1 MALWSFFFI
10 SKVILH
16 YRGHLQFDGFLNV
29 LMGLYAIL
37 PWAASRSVGLSI
49 RKNSGIT
56 TLHGGFGLALGV
68 MLLWH
73 DSYFP
78 PVRSLYHYLSD
89 PVTRPSND
97 FLFQFVMNYWNPF
110 VFAVLVAIYWI
121 CRVSAKKWNLAPAV
135 ALVVAA
141 TTAHGA
147 LTRKTVRTDL
157 ALPSSS
163 ISGFGSGVLSLESP
177 GKKDAPFDVL
187 ILQVCSLSAED
198 LAHTGMSGHSFF
210 EGFDLRFSN
219 FNTATS
225 YSTPAALRL
234 LQALCGQARHEGLF
248 QGVPAACMLLEGLRS
263 AGYRTSTVF
272 NHEGKLS
279 NKMANELVTYAKADL
294 PMPISGLSQKEVSY
308 DKSPVYGNFD
318 VLEQWWKQ
326 RLTSSD
332 PRVALYYNTVSL
344 HVGNHLAHDS
354 RPWWKQEKSATYRE
368 LLEKTLS
375 DFDRFFR
382 LLEESNR
389 DVLVIMVSEH
399 GAALAGSEIQGP
411 DLRDIPL
418 PKLTLVPM
426 GVKLIGSGWKKSAP
440 VRIEDLVSYSVIPR
454 VINLA
459 TKHHSRGDSFSVDE
473 FSGVSEA
480 RFFAENADAATLI
493 RDQELFYQ
501 GKDRVWKSLPA
512 QHIPE
517 SLKTAL
523 QSRSP

>member
-1 MALWSFFFI
+1 MVLWSFFFI

-29 LMGLYAIL
+29 LLGLYAIL
-37 PWAASRSVGLSI
+37 PWAASRSVGLEI
-49 RKNSGIT
+49 RKNSRIPI
-56 TLHGGFGLALGV
+56 LHGAFGVVLGF

-73 DSYFP
+73 DTFFP
-78 PVRSLYHYLSD
+78 PMKSLYRYLSD
-89 PVTRPSND
+89 PVTRPAND
-97 FLFQFVMNYWNPF
+97 FIFQFVMNYWNPLVF
-110 VFAVLVAIYWI
+110 VILLGLYWI
-121 CRVSAKKWNLAPAV
+121 CRISSKRWNLAPAV

-141 TTAHGA
+141 TTAHGT
-147 LTRKTVRTDL
+147 LTRSAVRTDL
-157 ALPSSS
+157 ALPSVSV
-163 ISGFGSGVLSLESP
+163 SGVGSGAVTLDSP
-177 GKKDAPFDVL
+177 GKKGAPFDVL
-187 ILQVCSLSAED
+187 ILQVCSLSTED
-198 LAHTGMSGHSFF
+198 LAHTGMSGHHFF

-234 LQALCGQARHEGLF
+234 LQALCGQARHEVLF
-248 QGVPAACMLLEGLRS
+248 QGVPAPCMLLEGLRS
-263 AGYRTSTVF
+263 AGYRTATVF
-272 NHEGKLS
+272 NHEGKPS
-279 NKMANELVTYAKADL
+279 DKMAKELVTYAKADL
-294 PMPISGLSQKEVSY
+294 PMPISGLSPKEVYY

-318 VLEQWWKQ
+318 VLEKWWKQ
-326 RLTSSD
+326 RLASAD
-332 PRVALYYNTVSL
+332 PRVALYFNTVSL

-426 GVKLIGSGWKKSAP
+426 GVKLIGKGWKRSAP

-459 TKHHSRGDSFSVDE
+459 TQHHSRGESFSASE
-473 FSGVSEA
+473 FFGISES

-512 QHIPE
+512 PHIPE

>member
-16 YRGHLQFDGFLNV
+16 YRGHLQFDGFLNI
-29 LMGLYAIL
+29 LLGLYAIL

-49 RKNSGIT
+49 RKNSVIA
-56 TLHGGFGLALGV
+56 TLHGGFGFALGL
-68 MLLWH
+68 MLLWR

-78 PVRSLYHYLSD
+78 PVKSLYRYLSD
-89 PVTRPSND
+89 PVTRPGND
-97 FLFQFVMNYWNPF
+97 FLFQFVITYWNPL
-110 VFAVLVAIYWI
+110 VLVTLLAVYWT

-135 ALVVAA
+135 ALVIAA

-147 LTRKTVRTDL
+147 LTRKTVRADL
-157 ALPSSS
+157 ALPSVSV
-163 ISGFGSGVLSLESP
+163 SGFGSGAVTLETP

-187 ILQVCSLSAED
+187 VLQVCSLSSED
-198 LAHTGMSGHSFF
+198 LTHTGMSGHTFF
-210 EGFDLRFSN
+210 EEFDLRFSN

-225 YSTPAALRL
+225 YSNPAALRL
-234 LQALCGQARHEGLF
+234 LQSLCGHARHEGLF
-248 QGVPAACMLLEGLRS
+248 QGVPAECMLLEGLRS
-263 AGYRTSTVF
+263 AGYRTATVF
-272 NHEGKLS
+272 NHEGKRS
-279 NKMANELVTYAKADL
+279 IKMANELVTYAKADL
-294 PMPISGLSQKEVSY
+294 PMPISGLSQREVGY

-318 VLEQWWKQ
+318 VLEQWWKR
-326 RLTSSD
+326 RLATPD
-332 PRVALYYNTVSL
+332 PRFALYFNTVSM

-354 RPWWKQEKSATYRE
+354 RPWWKQDKSDTYRE
-368 LLEKTLS
+368 LLERTLS

-389 DVLVIMVSEH
+389 DVLVIVVSEH
-399 GAALAGSEIQGP
+399 GAALSGSEIQGP

-426 GVKLIGSGWKKSAP
+426 GVKLIGKGWNRSAP
-440 VRIEDLVSYSVIPR
+440 VRIDDLVSYSVIPR

-459 TKHHSRGDSFSVDE
+459 TKHHSRGDSFSVGE
-473 FSGVSEA
+473 FSGVSES